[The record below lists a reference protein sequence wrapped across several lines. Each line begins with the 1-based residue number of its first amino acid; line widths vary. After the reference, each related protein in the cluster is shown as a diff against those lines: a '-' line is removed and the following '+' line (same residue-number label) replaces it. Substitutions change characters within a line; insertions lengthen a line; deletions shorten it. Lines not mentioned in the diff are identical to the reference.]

1 VITGGGAH
9 LGDGSSL
16 VANLLGDVAH
26 GERSVKMT
34 SPGRSPD
41 LSLMGLLARTGLL
54 SPLAFRLWCYVRPFL
69 S

>member
-1 VITGGGAH
+1 MADGSAH

-16 VANLLGDVAH
+16 MANPLAHTAHMERTGEAASLSLG
-26 GERSVKMT
+26 
-34 SPGRSPD
+34 PD

-69 S
+69 Q